1 MFRDFTRCLV
11 PAACLFAAAAPASAQ
26 AGYGRIYPW
35 TSGSHLGQFEPSY
48 LVVCTPSPTT
58 VACPAD
64 GMALLP
70 DPLRYTNLTLQILGG
85 PFTQRYEVENMRA
98 ALVRRGMPTH
108 ALYIVVVDSAG
119 RTLGGFWLGARP
131 TCVDLYGQGRLEGE
145 VSADLSPTGARPP
158 TLPLSEN
165 ALSAYVDYV
174 EQIRPRCQ
182 ERRSQGRP
190 STIPEGMPNE

>member
-1 MFRDFTRCLV
+1 MLRCFGICLL
-11 PAACLFAAAAPASAQ
+11 PALCLFVAAAPAGAQ
-26 AGYGRIYPW
+26 AGNGQTYAW

-98 ALVRRGMPTH
+98 ALVRRGMPRH
-108 ALYIVVVDSAG
+108 AMYIIVVNSTG
-119 RTLGGFWLGARP
+119 QTLGGFWLGSRP
-131 TCVDLYGQGRLEGE
+131 TCVDVYGQGPLEGE

-165 ALSAYVDYV
+165 ALSAYVAYV
-174 EQIRPRCQ
+174 EQIRPQCTA
-182 ERRSQGRP
+182 RRRGRLP
-190 STIPEGMPNE
+190 PPPVGMSEP